1 MTAGTRASFG
11 EALKIQV
18 RVLYALLMRESIT
31 RFGRANLGGLW
42 LVAEPMIFTLGVAT
56 LWALSGLRHGTG
68 ISPVALAV
76 TGYSSVLMWRNGV
89 SRCAAALEQNRAL
102 LFHRNVHAVDV
113 FAARIMLEALGATAS
128 FAVLALICAYFGWMP
143 YPIDPLEVVMGWVM
157 LAWFGAALAM
167 LVGGATAFSSV
178 VDKIWHP
185 IAYLLFPL
193 SGAAFMVSW
202 LPQAM
207 QRLVLWLPMVH
218 GTEII
223 REGWFGTQVHAH
235 YDIEYMAVSCILL
248 SLSGLLV
255 ARRADRRVVP

>member
-1 MTAGTRASFG
+1 MAAAARSSLGD
-11 EALKIQV
+11 ALRIQG

-31 RFGRANLGGLW
+31 RFGRANLGALW
-42 LVAEPMIFTLGVAT
+42 LVVEPMIFTLGVAT

-89 SRCAAALEQNRAL
+89 SRCGAALEQNRAL

-113 FAARIMLEALGATAS
+113 FAARILLEALGATAS
-128 FAVLALICAYFGWMP
+128 FAILALSCAYFGWMP
-143 YPIDPLEVVMGWVM
+143 YPVDPLKVVMGWVM
-157 LAWFGAALAM
+157 LAWFGAGLAM

-185 IAYLLFPL
+185 TAYLLFPL
-193 SGAAFMVSW
+193 SGAAFMVNW
-202 LPQAM
+202 LPQGM

-223 REGWFGTQVHAH
+223 REGWFGSQIHAH
-235 YDIEYMAVSCILL
+235 YDFGYMTASCLLL
-248 SLSGLLV
+248 SLGGMYV
-255 ARRADRRVVP
+255 ARMADRRVVP